1 MRRSSGETVSMA
13 LRVPPEYEAMLEE
26 AVAKGQFENPEAAL
40 RHALELF
47 KRERERIERRRQRR
61 QKAWAAKVRD
71 WANGHTPVGHFVDDR
86 RESIY

>member
-1 MRRSSGETVSMA
+1 MA

-26 AVAKGQFENPEAAL
+26 AVAKGQFESPEAAL

-71 WANGHTPVGHFVDDR
+71 WANCHAPVGHFVDDS